1 MDNRK
6 KARQFIQFISD
17 LRDKRNVTMEQLCE
31 GLCSRRMAWY
41 LESGER
47 APDKLLQ
54 DRILERLGVGAED
67 YEYFLFYDEYD
78 RWVARQR
85 ILHNITYEKWERA
98 EQLLREYSDTYDMGN
113 VLEKQFYLSM
123 LAQIR
128 RHGGETSEALGALFE
143 EAARLTVPELENK
156 PLAQLALS
164 LKELN
169 LILEAERCRKE
180 GERPQRYQEIADYI
194 LANGFDGK
202 SVAKLYPKVVYFL
215 CRSVEVSTDP
225 ECRRRWTDNRLLVYC
240 NQALGYLRDH
250 LRMYYLWEIL
260 DMRERLLER
269 VAQDLV
275 LRQEPQKAANL
286 APMREENTLWKQA
299 LERTYAEFH
308 VPKETF
314 EYCCLYVVKGV
325 SCINDVIRVRRKMF
339 GMSRKELCGGICDI
353 ATLRRLERRETVT
366 HREIAEKLFERLG
379 LSTEFARTNLVTA
392 SYEAK
397 RMMMQLRECV
407 NERKWD
413 DVKTLRE
420 QIEGLIAMDIPSNRQ
435 VMMRQETISR
445 WHSGEIS
452 RDEYLSRMRTVLELT
467 LPCQAFYSEGE
478 QYLTNEEQVCIQNM
492 MQAMDE
498 TGDEYAV
505 CAQKLEALYL
515 FYTDNELQE
524 AVANIYEFVM
534 GNIGSWRG
542 NRGDFDRSDQY
553 NSAILQG
560 CLRFRRLEMID
571 KSLYGRW
578 WNYNARK
585 EQGIPTDETLDDRE
599 ELTRCILFTQLSKR
613 QRREQ
618 FLQKKMA
625 GLIQKE

>member
-98 EQLLREYSDTYDMGN
+98 EQLLREYSDSYDMGN

-143 EAARLTVPELENK
+143 KAARLTVPELENK
-156 PLAQLALS
+156 PLEQLALS

-240 NQALGYLRDH
+240 N
-250 LRMYYLWEIL
+250 
-260 DMRERLLER
+260 
-269 VAQDLV
+269 
-275 LRQEPQKAANL
+275 
-286 APMREENTLWKQA
+286 QA

-392 SYEAK
+392 SHEAK

-478 QYLTNEEQVCIQNM
+478 QYLTNEEQVCIFIIGY
-492 MQAMDE
+492 
-498 TGDEYAV
+498 TGGQVTE
-505 CAQKLEALYL
+505 
-515 FYTDNELQE
+515 
-524 AVANIYEFVM
+524 
-534 GNIGSWRG
+534 
-542 NRGDFDRSDQY
+542 
-553 NSAILQG
+553 
-560 CLRFRRLEMID
+560 
-571 KSLYGRW
+571 
-578 WNYNARK
+578 
-585 EQGIPTDETLDDRE
+585 
-599 ELTRCILFTQLSKR
+599 LFT
-613 QRREQ
+613 
-618 FLQKKMA
+618 KKDF
-625 GLIQKE
+625 